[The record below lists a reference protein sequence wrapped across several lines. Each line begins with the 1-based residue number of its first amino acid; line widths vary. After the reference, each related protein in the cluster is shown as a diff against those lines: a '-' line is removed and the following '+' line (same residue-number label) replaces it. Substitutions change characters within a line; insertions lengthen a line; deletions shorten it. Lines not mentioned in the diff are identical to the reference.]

1 MKKYNT
7 IFGIDLSDKKF
18 NWAKMI
24 HSSDEIQS
32 EGVGELSR
40 DGLRLKFFAMERSV
54 IAIEAGTQSAW
65 VERQLKRYGHKV
77 IVANPRKLKMIY
89 ANYSKS
95 DKEDAR
101 TLARLARFDPN
112 LLHPV
117 KHRRK
122 KAQRDICLLRARDVL
137 VRSRSELVSHV
148 RSTVKSFGERIPVC
162 DAHYFH
168 RHAIRH
174 IPKELESVLV
184 PLITTIEKL
193 TVSISDYDKKIT
205 KLCKECYPET
215 QILQT
220 IQGVGEITSLS
231 YILTLD
237 DPKRFDKSRDIGAY
251 LGLKP
256 RKDQSGDHDPQL
268 GITKEGNGF
277 MRRLLV
283 GAAQYILGKKNKQD
297 SELRRWGLKLAGPP
311 DKNGKHNRKLKKR
324 AVVAVARKLAVLL
337 HLLWI
342 KGMCFEPFP
351 NTQYDEDVQLS
362 ETA

>member
-137 VRSRSELVSHV
+137 VRSRSALVSHV
-148 RSTVKSFGERIPVC
+148 RRTV
-162 DAHYFH
+162 
-168 RHAIRH
+168 
-174 IPKELESVLV
+174 
-184 PLITTIEKL
+184 
-193 TVSISDYDKKIT
+193 
-205 KLCKECYPET
+205 
-215 QILQT
+215 
-220 IQGVGEITSLS
+220 
-231 YILTLD
+231 
-237 DPKRFDKSRDIGAY
+237 
-251 LGLKP
+251 
-256 RKDQSGDHDPQL
+256 
-268 GITKEGNGF
+268 
-277 MRRLLV
+277 
-283 GAAQYILGKKNKQD
+283 
-297 SELRRWGLKLAGPP
+297 
-311 DKNGKHNRKLKKR
+311 
-324 AVVAVARKLAVLL
+324 
-337 HLLWI
+337 
-342 KGMCFEPFP
+342 
-351 NTQYDEDVQLS
+351 
-362 ETA
+362 